1 MYKRQHYALEHSARD
16 SASSGS
22 SSSLDTASDADSGD
36 PEQGDEG
43 EWPASSHESDEELK
57 EGDVAEVQSS
67 ASVAERRAEA
77 ILVAERKLAEAAED
91 LGEFEDRA
99 DGDDDKSKKIEQ
111 SRAEAQSSDTEGS
124 DESQG
129 ESDEDGR
136 NGTVLK
142 ETRADSDSDDEEVL
156 RLKNEV
162 EELLAQRKVSNQW
175 AEAVDED
182 DTERA
187 RDRLEDNTVI
197 SVGGESKVLKCR
209 LCPKIICLNEET
221 MQTHLASKRHARSL
235 KQLAEGRLKIKLDSD
250 GEEDEEGETHAERYA
265 RTLAAAQ
272 EVQEESKN
280 TKRDSGRQ
288 RQRRR
293 EKAKKAKSQSENVT
307 QNGIGQNRKEMRA
320 LLQTVSA
327 GGDNAESV
335 SGSKKGAKE
344 SGTEIKAEGKVNGEK
359 RDRDE
364 VKPKSK
370 SGKRLIEGGSG
381 GRAFSQKKRLK
392 GGKRVH
398 DEAEPKSKSVKK
410 AKEGGGGGKAVEKN
424 SANVGNGVS
433 GEGKSK
439 SKSGVTSSRP
449 GVSNDAT
456 SKKKRPKLA

>member
-43 EWPASSHESDEELK
+43 EWPASSHESDEEPE

-91 LGEFEDRA
+91 LGEFEDGA
-99 DGDDDKSKKIEQ
+99 DDKQEESKKIKQ
-111 SRAEAQSSDTEGS
+111 SRAVAQSSETEGS
-124 DESQG
+124 EESQG

-136 NGTVLK
+136 DGTVLK
-142 ETRADSDSDDEEVL
+142 GTRADSDSDDEEVL

-182 DTERA
+182 ETERA
-187 RDRLEDNTVI
+187 RDRLEDNTVL

-221 MQTHLASKRHARSL
+221 MQTHLSSKRHARSL

-250 GEEDEEGETHAERYA
+250 GVIMLWQQHRFFPNYIS
-265 RTLAAAQ
+265 
-272 EVQEESKN
+272 EVREESKN

-293 EKAKKAKSQSENVT
+293 EIAKKAKSQSGSVT
-307 QNGIGQNRKEMRA
+307 QNGIGQNRKERRA
-320 LLQTVSA
+320 LLQAVSA

-335 SGSKKGAKE
+335 SGSKKGGKE
-344 SGTEIKAEGKVNGEK
+344 SGTEIKAKGKVNGEK

-364 VKPKSK
+364 VKLKSR
-370 SGKRLIEGGSG
+370 SGKRLIEGGSE
-381 GRAFSQKKRLK
+381 GRASSQKKRLK
-392 GGKRVH
+392 GGKRVR

-410 AKEGGGGGKAVEKN
+410 AEEGGGGGKAVEKN
-424 SANVGNGVS
+424 IANVENGVRS
-433 GEGKSK
+433 AAKSK
-439 SKSGVTSSRP
+439 SKSGVTSSRL
-449 GVSNDAT
+449 GVSNDAM